1 MANQSV
7 SNDEIIQSH
16 YKIQA
21 EKHKDSSSSTM
32 EDTIIRQKELESIFS
47 FFNLREVRVIAGKV
61 LEIGC
66 GNGYTLQQLAAAHPQ
81 TSFHGM
87 DFSHDLLAIAEQRK
101 ISNGSFSQGDV
112 RKLAFENAS
121 VDIVYTER
129 CLINLLTW
137 EDQQKAL
144 TEIHRVL
151 KKGGFYFMVES
162 FTDGFD
168 NLNKAR
174 NELGLNSI
182 PVAHHNL
189 YFDKESFKAFIHP
202 LFAVAEPSSLGT
214 IENASLQYNFLSSHY
229 FSARVLH
236 PLLTKGDPNLKNTE
250 LVKFFSFLPPS
261 GNYGP
266 IQAHILQKR

>member
-1 MANQSV
+1 MSQGV

-21 EKHKDSSSSTM
+21 EKHKDSSTSTM

-47 FFNLREVRVIAGKV
+47 FFNLREVRVVASKV

-66 GNGYTLQQLAAAHPQ
+66 GNGYALQQLAETYPH

-87 DFSHDLLAIAEQRK
+87 DFSHDLLAIAEKRK
-101 ISNGSFSQGDV
+101 ISNGSFSQGDI
-112 RKLAFENAS
+112 RKLTFEDAS
-121 VDIVYTER
+121 VDVVYTER
-129 CLINLLTW
+129 CLINLLSW
-137 EDQQKAL
+137 EDQQKGLA
-144 TEIHRVL
+144 EIHRVL

-174 NELGLNSI
+174 TELGLNNI

-189 YFDKESFKAFIHP
+189 YFNKESFGEFVKP
-202 LFAVAEPSSLGT
+202 LFSIVDPSSLGT
-214 IENASLQYNFLSSHY
+214 VENTALQSNFLSSHY

-261 GNYGP
+261 GNYAP
-266 IQAHILQKR
+266 IQAHILQKKY

>member
-1 MANQSV
+1 MSTVV

-16 YKIQA
+16 YKKMA
-21 EKHKDSSSSTM
+21 EKHKDSSTSTM
-32 EDTIIRQKELESIFS
+32 EDVIIRQKELESIYT
-47 FFNLREVRVIAGKV
+47 FFNLKDVRDISNEV

-66 GNGYTLQQLAAAHPQ
+66 GNGYTLEQLATKYPE
-81 TSFHGM
+81 TTFHGL
-87 DFSHDLLAIAEQRK
+87 DFSHDLLAIANKRELK
-101 ISNGSFSQGDV
+101 NGSFSQGDV
-112 RKLAFENAS
+112 RKLAFKDNS
-121 VDIVYTER
+121 VDIIYSER

-137 EDQQKAL
+137 EDQQKGL
-144 TEIHRVL
+144 SEIHRVL
-151 KKGGFYFMVES
+151 KKGGFYLMLES

-174 NELGLNSI
+174 NELGLDNI

-189 YFDKESFKAFIHP
+189 YFNKEHFTEFLQP
-202 LFAVAEPSSLGT
+202 LFSILSGTDLGSDST
-214 IENASLQYNFLSSHY
+214 ALLPNFLSSHY

-250 LVKFFSFLPPS
+250 FVKFFSFLPPS

-266 IQAHILQKR
+266 IQAHILQKK